1 MYGAFPLTP
10 TRARVGSS
18 ATSKSRPRAPGGA
31 RTYTDDRVERLLPLV
46 RDASA
51 REDVRAPRGRR
62 ESVHARARVTTDR
75 PTDGDAALGY
85 VYR

>member
-18 ATSKSRPRAPGGA
+18 ATSKSRPRA
-31 RTYTDDRVERLLPLV
+31 
-46 RDASA
+46 
-51 REDVRAPRGRR
+51 
-62 ESVHARARVTTDR
+62 RVTTDR